1 MTAQQNDFSFVNTGN
16 LWLLTPRTQAAETW
30 TTENLPEE
38 VTMWGISIV
47 VEARYVDRIV
57 AGIED
62 DGLTVGSN

>member
-1 MTAQQNDFSFVNTGN
+1 MTAQQDDFSFVNTGS
-16 LWLLTPRTQAAETW
+16 LWLLTPRTRGAETW
-30 TTENLPEE
+30 ITENIPEE